1 MNLGLQTV
9 TDFNGISGLCIPD
22 DVMMRMHLR
31 HLSDRRGISD
41 QSMRFD
47 ADAIIRCTDKA
58 VLNLHKAAARHV
70 DSITGHNTWHYID
83 VINQNV
89 IAGRRNDMPGR
100 SVNRR
105 ETFQSD
111 IVAPLQIDEEPVCVA
126 VRKMPAGTVDHSVSY
141 NRNVVAVIRVHTAR
155 NNSPLF
161 HINRVI
167 RL

>member
-1 MNLGLQTV
+1 MNVIDHSLFPLHRIFAKQRLDIKQLLLRLLDANVSVVNIVDMTAVRLVDGNRSSAHVSFILAVNDIIFFKQKIMNLGLQTV

-70 DSITGHNTWHYID
+70 DSITGHNT
-83 VINQNV
+83 
-89 IAGRRNDMPGR
+89 
-100 SVNRR
+100 
-105 ETFQSD
+105 
-111 IVAPLQIDEEPVCVA
+111 
-126 VRKMPAGTVDHSVSY
+126 
-141 NRNVVAVIRVHTAR
+141 
-155 NNSPLF
+155 
-161 HINRVI
+161 
-167 RL
+167 